1 MCLGVT
7 VTGAGGW
14 DMWKMRWFIEVF
26 RKGMVPGLCL
36 MVLLIAVQKINCRV
50 VRTEALRLVRRP
62 FCWVEWL

>member
-1 MCLGVT
+1 
-7 VTGAGGW
+7 
-14 DMWKMRWFIEVF
+14 MWKMRWLIEVF

-36 MVLLIAVQKINCRV
+36 MVPLIAVQEINCRV